1 MIAGTSGTS
10 DRSSAPAATSSG
22 PSTLGLPAGTRPR
35 VLVVDDDEQITA
47 FLKRALAYEGYQVEI
62 AADGPAALAAAR
74 DNPPD
79 LVILDVM
86 LPGLDGV
93 EVVRRLR
100 AGEREVGA
108 LPILMLTARD
118 EVSARV
124 AGLDAGADDYLVKP
138 FALEELAAR
147 LRALLRRREPESQ
160 RLLRF
165 ADLIVDTSSREVRR
179 GGREIQ
185 LTTKE
190 YELLVYFMRHP
201 RQVLTRE
208 QLLERIWGINFEA
221 ETHVLEVYVGYLRN
235 KLEAPGPNGEP
246 GSRLI
251 HTVRGVGYV
260 LRE

>member
-1 MIAGTSGTS
+1 MSTASGN
-10 DRSSAPAATSSG
+10 G
-22 PSTLGLPAGTRPR
+22 RPR
-35 VLVVDDDEQITA
+35 LLVVDDDASITA
-47 FLKRALAYEGYQVEI
+47 FLKRALAYEGYQVET
-62 AADGPAALAAAR
+62 AADGPSALAAAR

-93 EVVRRLR
+93 EVLRRL
-100 AGEREVGA
+100 
-108 LPILMLTARD
+108 LTARD
-118 EVSARV
+118 GVSDRV

-138 FALEELAAR
+138 FALEELTAR
-147 LRALLRRREPESQ
+147 IRALLRRREPETQ
-160 RLLRF
+160 RFLRF
-165 ADLIVDTSSREVRR
+165 ADLTVDTASREVQR
-179 GGREIQ
+179 GSRTIQ

-208 QLLERIWGINFEA
+208 QLLERVWGIDFEA

-235 KLEAPGPNGEP
+235 KLENGLGGQTSP
-246 GSRLI
+246 RLI
-251 HTVRGVGYV
+251 HTMRGVGYV